1 MLSAKIMSRKTTE
14 TGDSTFEG
22 RTNMVFCLLLEQNR
36 R

>member
-14 TGDSTFEG
+14 ADDSTFAG
-22 RTNMVFCLLLEQNR
+22 RITLVFYLLLEQNR